1 MIDSVSITNDKND
14 NGVGIMIKIAICD
27 DDGSTC
33 DQLEDLLHIYEST
46 IMEKMDVESFLSG
59 EGLCQ
64 CLEEGIFYDIIFL
77 DIELKL
83 LNGIEVGKIIREQ
96 MLNEVTQI
104 IYISGKESYAMQLFK
119 IRPLDFIIKPLTYEK
134 IAVPLKY
141 ALKIVNSNK
150 KLFLYKKGQTSFKVP
165 IKDIIY
171 FESKNRKVNIIT
183 INEVDTF
190 YGSLEE
196 IAEKLPYF
204 INIHKSYLVNYNYVF
219 KIEYHQ
225 LTLLNS
231 VILPISQ
238 NNRKKVRDRLLE
250 LERET
255 FNYE

>member
-1 MIDSVSITNDKND
+1 
-14 NGVGIMIKIAICD
+14 
-27 DDGSTC
+27 
-33 DQLEDLLHIYEST
+33 
-46 IMEKMDVESFLSG
+46 
-59 EGLCQ
+59 
-64 CLEEGIFYDIIFL
+64 
-77 DIELKL
+77 
-83 LNGIEVGKIIREQ
+83 
-96 MLNEVTQI
+96 
-104 IYISGKESYAMQLFK
+104 MQLFK

>member
-231 VILPISQ
+231 IILPISQ